1 MHIIKTKPEIKMLPE
16 ALDNPVNPFSLT
28 GARCRLRSPSA
39 RKSPLRADMHR
50 TDITHFN
57 EHSMGLTF
65 RHAKGSATI
74 DPDEFFAEIGITE
87 PKFTETGRKMMML
100 PKPTPVSTVLR
111 PKRPGSTN
119 SSSAIPSTPTKNRA
133 RCISEQAQKK
143 SADSLRMTKA
153 MQNVFLTEP
162 ALEELLP
169 EQQKSVGK
177 RLKQEG
183 AALTS
188 GGKLIQTLIKNSAEK
203 LESLTNQAIDSKP
216 TTPVRQEAAKS
227 PARLQAS
234 VYKNTL
240 REDVRQRFSTAQAL
254 KQMAQIRADEGKIR
268 ERDRAQFES
277 ALFSERSEKIAH
289 ERDVNVLQAKLEAAN
304 HEIESLRTALFLLTR
319 KHEVEHERLLK
330 LELEAQKHRDAQP
343 LLKLLDEQFSHMPP
357 EEVLRKIEV
366 LESANLQTFNKVQD
380 TTEALKATESLLI
393 QERLEHG
400 NKLQKLGETVSLP
413 IHALEKRVSDLTAE
427 NEKLNDDL
435 RIVLD
440 SQERYLALSFAVAEL
455 WSQWIDPKTHNGGV
469 AKLAG
474 RKGEGLDPD
483 LSKPM
488 EVLRCV
494 GNLLSI
500 CFPQVEASSVAF
512 RKIATL
518 ANRAWSRILSAD
530 DTECLLKYNIH
541 AILEE
546 CCSRAENGHKTELY
560 LKSIIKRLELEN
572 KRILGELAR
581 SEQRCKQLGN
591 LTRSTAT
598 PRTSRP
604 SSGYR

>member
-1 MHIIKTKPEIKMLPE
+1 MLPE
-16 ALDNPVNPFSLT
+16 ALDSPVNPFSLT

-50 TDITHFN
+50 TDTTHFN

-74 DPDEFFAEIGITE
+74 DPDEFFAEIGVTE
-87 PKFTETGRKMMML
+87 PKFTETGRKLMML
-100 PKPTPVSTVLR
+100 PKPTPVSSVLR
-111 PKRPGSTN
+111 PKRPGSTGSA
-119 SSSAIPSTPTKNRA
+119 SSIPSTPTKNKA
-133 RCISEQAQKK
+133 RCISEQAQRR
-143 SADSLRMTKA
+143 STDSLKVTRA

-162 ALEELLP
+162 VLEELLP
-169 EQQKSVGK
+169 EQQKSIDK
-177 RLKQEG
+177 RAKQEG
-183 AALTS
+183 PASTS
-188 GGKLIQTLIKNSAEK
+188 GSKLITNLIKNSAEK
-203 LESLTNQAIDSKP
+203 LENLTNKITEYRPA
-216 TTPVRQEAAKS
+216 TPAKQETPKS
-227 PARLQAS
+227 PTRLQVSA
-234 VYKNTL
+234 YKNTL

-268 ERDRAQFES
+268 ERDRAQFEV
-277 ALFSERSEKIAH
+277 ALFNERSEKAAH
-289 ERDVNVLQAKLEAAN
+289 ERDISVLQAKLEAAT
-304 HEIESLRTALFLLTR
+304 HEIESLRTALSLLTR
-319 KHEVEHERLLK
+319 KHEVEHKRLLT

-380 TTEALKATESLLI
+380 TTEALKTTENLLI

-400 NKLQKLGETVSLP
+400 SKLQKLGETVSLP
-413 IHALEKRVSDLTAE
+413 IHTLEKRVSDLTAE

-488 EVLRCV
+488 EVLRCI

-500 CFPQVEASSVAF
+500 CFPQVEASSTAF
-512 RKIATL
+512 RRIATL

-530 DTECLLKYNIH
+530 DTDCLLKYNIY

-546 CCSRAENGHKTELY
+546 CCNRAENGHKTELY
-560 LKSIIKRLELEN
+560 LKEIIKRLELEN
-572 KRILGELAR
+572 KRVSGELAR
-581 SEQRCKQLGN
+581 AEQRCKQLGN
-591 LTRSTAT
+591 LTRSTT
-598 PRTSRP
+598 SSRISRP

>member
-1 MHIIKTKPEIKMLPE
+1 MLSE

-39 RKSPLRADMHR
+39 RKSPLRGDMHR

-65 RHAKGSATI
+65 RHSKGSATI
-74 DPDEFFAEIGITE
+74 DPDEFFAEIGVTE
-87 PKFTETGRKMMML
+87 PKFTETGRKLMML
-100 PKPTPVSTVLR
+100 PKPTPVSSVLR
-111 PKRPGSTN
+111 PKRPGSVG
-119 SSSAIPSTPTKNRA
+119 SPGSVPATPTKNRA
-133 RCISEQAQKK
+133 RCTSEQAQKRSTDALK
-143 SADSLRMTKA
+143 MVKT

-162 ALEELLP
+162 VLEELLP
-169 EQQKSVGK
+169 EQQKLIDRKV
-177 RLKQEG
+177 RQEG
-183 AALTS
+183 SASTS
-188 GGKLIQTLIKNSAEK
+188 SNKLIKTLIKNSAEK
-203 LESLTNQAIDSKP
+203 LENLTSQTTEHKP
-216 TTPVRQEAAKS
+216 ATPVKPETPKS
-227 PARLQAS
+227 PARLQTS

-254 KQMAQIRADEGKIR
+254 KQMAQIRADEGKMR
-268 ERDRAQFES
+268 EQDRVQFET

-289 ERDVNVLQAKLEAAN
+289 ERDINVLQAKLEAAN

-343 LLKLLDEQFSHMPP
+343 LIKLLDEQFSHMPP

-393 QERLEHG
+393 QERLDHG

-413 IHALEKRVSDLTAE
+413 IHTLEKRVSDLTAE

-488 EVLRCV
+488 EVLRCI

-500 CFPQVEASSVAF
+500 CFPQVEASSTAF

-530 DTECLLKYNIH
+530 DTDCLLKYNIH

-546 CCSRAENGHKTELY
+546 CCNRAENGHKTELY
-560 LKSIIKRLELEN
+560 LKGIIRRLELEN
-572 KRILGELAR
+572 KRISGELAR
-581 SEQRCKQLGN
+581 TEQRCKQLGN
-591 LTRSTAT
+591 LTRSTVAS
-598 PRTSRP
+598 RTSRP